1 MGAKQERWTEKIFNK
16 KSLIRYVNNKRIYLL
31 RFIRFRDS
39 PLWAENKE
47 NIFLFLR
54 KFHKLN
60 FLLFIDFF
68 YAEHITLVDDIQYLF
83 NENEKFIDIVFW
95 FLIFYSQE
103 VEHFLVGSIWFFLYS
118 GDLKAPRGFDIA
130 LISHI

>member
-16 KSLIRYVNNKRIYLL
+16 KSLIRYVNKKRIYLL

-83 NENEKFIDIVFW
+83 NENEKFI
-95 FLIFYSQE
+95 
-103 VEHFLVGSIWFFLYS
+103 
-118 GDLKAPRGFDIA
+118 IA
-130 LISHI
+130 CRLNI